1 MSVDENL
8 LARNDGD
15 NSSSDSKNSGG
26 DETKADNELGV
37 GEPKSLREAR
47 MMERAKAE
55 KERKGAGKDGKGSG
69 ITAGEKPSAIALSL
83 ASLLKSSWLNVF
95 PSFGLSIL
103 WIDVHVILG
112 KIFGNKVFCELGD
125 EWTLGKE
132 TMGGSLSGVKKNKM
146 IKTVEPMGLA
156 LGNLLLVLMIVA
168 IISLIALIAGFV
180 DSPMKAIKA
189 MLESV
194 FTNWSSI
201 K

>member
-15 NSSSDSKNSGG
+15 NSSSDSKNSG
-26 DETKADNELGV
+26 ENQANEAQ
-37 GEPKSLREAR
+37 PKSLREAR
-47 MMERAKAE
+47 MMEKAKIE
-55 KERKGAGKDGKGSG
+55 NKKKGGGKDGKGVG
-69 ITAGEKPSAIALSL
+69 ITAGEKPSVIALSL
-83 ASLLKSSWLNVF
+83 ASLLKSSWFNVL

-112 KIFGNKVFCELGD
+112 KVFGNKVFCELGD

-132 TMGGSLSGVKKNKM
+132 AMGGSLSGVKKNKM

-156 LGNLLLVLMIVA
+156 LGNLLLVLMIIAV
-168 IISLIALIAGFV
+168 ISLIALIAGFV